1 MNRYRIYLGL
11 NNPKTNQEYNSV
23 DVINHIKILFDYA
36 TIYQAKGLYDNKLET
51 TLIIEFISSEVA
63 DNKIKNVCKYL
74 KNRYEQD
81 CVMYTKDIVNME
93 VIY

>member
-23 DVINHIKILFDYA
+23 DVINHIKTLFDYA
-36 TIYQAKGLYDNKLET
+36 TIYQAKGLYDNELET

-74 KNRYEQD
+74 KNRYEQE